1 MINHKE
7 LDGRTKL
14 ESQSASTASKRRA
27 RYNLGLMLF
36 LLLLTLP
43 LMGLG
48 LYIFFTTASSYIQV
62 NGYAEGRC
70 TILSKKLLADSMRD
84 DSSITG
90 TGYTTIY
97 RPNLTFNVQTS
108 DGNSY
113 KTNGYDVTRNYS
125 SDESVEQ
132 AILDSY
138 RVGRVYPCWYDPAQ
152 PSQAVLN
159 RDVAAGPFIFGVAF
173 FRAVVLSFSFL
184 LFYIRLTTPQRRA
197 LAPPQPLQP

>member
-1 MINHKE
+1 M
-7 LDGRTKL
+7 G
-14 ESQSASTASKRRA
+14 SQSASTASKRGA

-43 LMGLG
+43 LMGFG

-90 TGYTTIY
+90 TGFTTIY
-97 RPNLTFNVQTS
+97 RPNLTFNVQTA
-108 DGNSY
+108 DGKSY

-173 FRAVVLSFSFL
+173 FGAGVLFFILIL
-184 LFYIRLTTPQRRA
+184 LYIRLTIRQRREMSTTEA
-197 LAPPQPLQP
+197 EYAIEEGV